1 VDLEHVIVDLDRLLV
16 RGTIVGISGV
26 VSGVVSGVAV
36 EVFDVMMTV

>member
-1 VDLEHVIVDLDRLLV
+1 VIVDLDRLLV

>member
-1 VDLEHVIVDLDRLLV
+1 MDLEHVIVDLDRLLV

-26 VSGVVSGVAV
+26 VSGVAV